1 MGFQPVGNPL
11 PHHFSPILK
20 EADMPLPQRV
30 LGSTG
35 VKVTI
40 LGLGGEGVLRTFGYE
55 REAQA
60 VIDAALEEGI
70 TYFETARAYSGSETY
85 LGKGLHG
92 RRQEIFLTSKSH
104 GRSREEAEGHLALTL
119 RNLHTDYLDLWQ
131 VHDLRTT
138 DDLKA
143 LTGAGGAL
151 EVFRWAKEEGYAR
164 FIGVTGHHD
173 PDILRQALD
182 LYDFDTVLL
191 PVNPA
196 EPRSQSFL
204 PLAREALDRGLGV
217 IGMKVLA
224 RGLAP
229 QLDLAPVRDYVHYAL
244 SQPVS
249 LTVIGCDSP
258 EHVRELAAAA
268 REFQPMAPED
278 QRRLEEAVIPFAR
291 GLMYY
296 KP

>member
-1 MGFQPVGNPL
+1 M
-11 PHHFSPILK
+11 S
-20 EADMPLPQRV
+20 LPQRP
-30 LGSTG
+30 LGRTG
-35 VKVTI
+35 VNATI

-60 VIDAALEEGI
+60 MIEAALDAGI
-70 TYFETARAYSGSETY
+70 NYFETARAYSGSETY
-85 LGKGLHG
+85 LGKALKGHRERL
-92 RRQEIFLTSKSH
+92 FLTSKSH
-104 GRSREEAEGHLALTL
+104 GRTRQEAEGHLAATL
-119 RNLHTDYLDLWQ
+119 RHLQTDHLDLWQ
-131 VHDLRTT
+131 VHDVRTAA
-138 DDLKA
+138 DLA
-143 LTGAGGAL
+143 AFSAPGGAL
-151 EVFRWAKEEGYAR
+151 EAFQWAREKGLAR

-173 PDILRQALD
+173 PEVLRRALD

-196 EPRSQSFL
+196 EPYSRSFL

-224 RGLAP
+224 RGLVH
-229 QLDLAPVRDYVHYAL
+229 QLNVASVKDFVHYAL

-249 LTVIGCDSP
+249 LVVIGADDP
-258 EHVRELAAAA
+258 AQVRELAAAA
-268 REFQPMAPED
+268 RDFAPMPEAA
-278 QRRLEEAVIPFAR
+278 QRDLEAFVAPFAK